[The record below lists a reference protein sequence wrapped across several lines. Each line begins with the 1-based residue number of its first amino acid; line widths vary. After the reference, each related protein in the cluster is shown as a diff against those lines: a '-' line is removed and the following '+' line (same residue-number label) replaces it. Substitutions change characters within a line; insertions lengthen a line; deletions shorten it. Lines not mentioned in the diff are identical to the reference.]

1 MKPRMDLESL
11 IHHISLKIVDP
22 YSVDTIT
29 RSITKLD
36 GLRREELLLKET
48 GSPSPRLETYGNIP
62 CVMVGSLKK
71 STRTAL
77 LVVSEEGTK
86 ALVRFPFLEDI
97 ADEGLNLIVVDAVAE
112 STARTV
118 ARVLRVVSYADL
130 RRDIID
136 HARIFLCGLGRVG
149 VWGLVAAAVDER
161 VSGVVAVNVP
171 ASVSLPA
178 SGSLMVAEIA
188 GLVAPRKLAI
198 VGASNPEKVFA
209 RTIDAYK
216 RKTASLR
223 FEKEDSD
230 VVRRAVSWMIQEGVS

>member
-1 MKPRMDLESL
+1 MDLESL

-36 GLRREELLLKET
+36 GLKREELLLKET
-48 GSPSPRLETYGNIP
+48 GSPSPKLETYGNIP

-71 STRTAL
+71 SIRTAL

-86 ALVRFPFLEDI
+86 ALVRFPFLEDL
-97 ADEGLNLIVVDAVAE
+97 ADDGLNLIVVDAEAE
-112 STARTV
+112 SVAKTV

-136 HARIFLCGLGRVG
+136 HARIFLCGLGAVG

-161 VSGVVAVNVP
+161 VSGVVAANVP
-171 ASVSLPA
+171 VSVGLSSSWSLLVPE
-178 SGSLMVAEIA
+178 VA
-188 GLVAPRKLAI
+188 GLVAPRRLAI
-198 VGASNPEKVFA
+198 VGASNPEKEFA

-216 RKTASLR
+216 REPVCLR
-223 FEKEDSD
+223 FDKEDGD
-230 VVRRAVSWMIQEGVS
+230 AVQRAVSWMIQEGVS

>member
-1 MKPRMDLESL
+1 MDLESL

-48 GSPSPRLETYGNIP
+48 GSPSPKLETYGNIP

-71 STRTAL
+71 SIRTAL

-86 ALVRFPFLEDI
+86 ALVRFPFLEDL
-97 ADEGLNLIVVDAVAE
+97 ADDGLNLIVVDAEAE
-112 STARTV
+112 SVAKTV

-136 HARIFLCGLGRVG
+136 HARIFLCGLGGVG

-161 VSGVVAVNVP
+161 VSGVVAANVP
-171 ASVSLPA
+171 VSVGLPS
-178 SGSLMVAEIA
+178 SGSLLVPEVA
-188 GLVAPRKLAI
+188 GLVAPRRLAI
-198 VGASNPEKVFA
+198 VGASNPEKEFA

-216 RKTASLR
+216 REPVCLR
-223 FEKEDSD
+223 FDKEDGD
-230 VVRRAVSWMIQEGVS
+230 AVQRAVSWMIQEGVS